1 MPYRICK
8 AFEIEN
14 GHMLS
19 KHPENCKYPHGHSR
33 RIEIVLEAPTLDE
46 NDMVCDFKIVKM
58 LIKGFLD
65 SWDHAMAMNTK
76 DPQFNTLRLAYGN
89 RIIPFENQDPTTEV
103 MVFRLFQELK
113 TRLREYTQKPS
124 ATASYRIRREV
135 RLLRVRMGETS
146 SSWAEY
152 EE

>member
-8 AFEIEN
+8 TFEIEN

-33 RIEIVLEAPTLDE
+33 RVEIVLTADSLDD
-46 NDMVCDFKIVKM
+46 NDMICDFKIVR
-58 LIKGFLD
+58 LVIKVFLD
-65 SWDHAMAMNTK
+65 SWDHAMAVNTK
-76 DPQFNTLRLAYGN
+76 DPNFEALRSIYGD
-89 RIIPFENQDPTTEV
+89 RVLPFADQDPTTEV
-103 MVFRLFQELK
+103 MARQLFHELQRRMK
-113 TRLREYTQKPS
+113 EYAAQNNQGYQLRPEVKLS
-124 ATASYRIRREV
+124 RV
-135 RLLRVRMGETS
+135 RLGETS